1 MEGKRMPDCEHPK
14 CHEAMMTEINK
25 RVTWEPFDKLR
36 QETDT
41 KMPKAWIKWWWLGF
55 VALGI
60 PLLTAALGV
69 WSGQQADVLKYA
81 AKEEL
86 VKSQIRIERL
96 ENNVTYIQQDL
107 RDIKDGMTEVLKYV
121 RRDRGD

>member
-1 MEGKRMPDCEHPK
+1 MPDCEHPK